1 MRDFVSPRTLAPR
14 GLRELPRRRGTDRV
28 REAYGSDKYN
38 RLRALKQK
46 WTGNFFRLNQNIAP
60 N

>member
-1 MRDFVSPRTLAPR
+1 MNFLGDEGA
-14 GLRELPRRRGTDRV
+14 DRV

-46 WTGNFFRLNQNIAP
+46 CDPENFFRLNQNIAP